1 MKENETRLLIKR
13 DTLNRINKI
22 KTKENRKRPYNV
34 TSDIIVNEALD
45 AYLQKG

>member
-1 MKENETRLLIKR
+1 MKEKETRLFIR
-13 DTLNRINKI
+13 RETLDRINKI
-22 KTKENRKRPYNV
+22 KTKEKKKRPYNV